1 MRSLLALLI
10 LGAAMVL
17 GGCSSP
23 AASAG
28 MTLTPVVTT
37 TPSLDTGAPS
47 LDTGAPSLDTGA
59 PSLDTGASPSPS

>member
-28 MTLTPVVTT
+28 TTLTPVVTT

-47 LDTGAPSLDTGA
+47 LDTGA
-59 PSLDTGASPSPS
+59 SPSPS